1 MDKLYQE
8 RMARLVLD
16 RLLESGE
23 LRSVASQR
31 ALALRMHYLPVRMR
45 FEVPA
50 EDDFL
55 PLLDPNTREQAVT
68 GLRDALV
75 RVIAHEEADHWVIAD
90 PDIDIEVS
98 LREGSRRARVEPVY
112 EPELEDAGH
121 RPRGL
126 GEPRLQIASGG
137 RRIVFRHRQGLL
149 KVDLGSRAPRL
160 VVFEAPDDE
169 EAAAYLY
176 STATAEVR
184 TEDAAT
190 RVRPRTRIPV
200 DRDMSVVLKRPWS
213 RPWQRRIEVEFRLLG
228 LTRLARREL
237 FLESADG
244 TTEIWDRNRDRRYAL
259 GSDLLLDAGERDEL
273 TIHDTGDTDG
283 VLRWFG
289 GRQLL
294 IPAGGHVTVQA
305 SHVES
310 LTTAGGAV
318 WSLRLPEGTH
328 APPPRLISLVG
339 ELVTPTEAP
348 APGEAEPAL
357 FRFEQAAA
365 HVFQESVVLSA
376 VVGSEARVAVK
387 SRAAVGPLAEI
398 ALDDC
403 GGAKLRLLH
412 LSSGGA
418 QSGLWRHIT
427 DYAVLEPSAA
437 RLEAVGEPQVLFAVE
452 RPSGELSTDPTD
464 VLHLGGWRIGL
475 SADGLSLISD
485 GAAPAVVDGVEY
497 AGSTRVRYRPV
508 HRVRAGEGV
517 FRIVRR
523 EARQSER

>member
-31 ALALRMHYLPVRMR
+31 ALALRMHYLPVRMH
-45 FEVPA
+45 FEVPGD
-50 EDDFL
+50 DDFL
-55 PLLDPNTREQAVT
+55 PLLDPNTREQAVA

-121 RPRGL
+121 RARGL
-126 GEPRLQIASGG
+126 GEPRLQLGTDG
-137 RRIVFRHRQGLL
+137 RRIVFRHRQGLM

-160 VVFEAPDDE
+160 VIFEAPDDE

-176 STATAEVR
+176 STAPAEVR
-184 TEDAAT
+184 TDDARSKVSA
-190 RVRPRTRIPV
+190 RTRIPV
-200 DRDMSVVLKRPWS
+200 DRDMSVILRRPWT
-213 RPWQRRIEVEFRLLG
+213 RPWQRRIEVELRVLG
-228 LTRLARREL
+228 LTRMARREL
-237 FLESADG
+237 FLENTDG

-259 GSDLLLDAGERDEL
+259 GADLLLDAGERDEL
-273 TIHDTGDTDG
+273 TIHDTGDTDV

-305 SHVES
+305 SHVEAV
-310 LTTAGGAV
+310 TTAGGAV

-328 APPPRLISLVG
+328 APPPRLLSLVG
-339 ELVTPTEAP
+339 ELVQPAEAP

-376 VVGSEARVAVK
+376 VVGNEARVAVK
-387 SRAAVGPLAEI
+387 SRAAVGPLAEV

-403 GGAKLRLLH
+403 GGAKLRLLRPTA
-412 LSSGGA
+412 GGA

-427 DYAVLEPSAA
+427 DFAVLEPSAA

-452 RPSGELSTDPTD
+452 RPTGELSTDPSD
-464 VLHLGGWRIGL
+464 VLHVGGWRVGL

-497 AGSTRVRYRPV
+497 AGSTRVRYRPI

-523 EARQSER
+523 DARQSGA

>member
-1 MDKLYQE
+1 
-8 RMARLVLD
+8 MARLVLD

-55 PLLDPNTREQAVT
+55 PLLDPNTREQAVA
-68 GLRDALV
+68 GLRDAIV

-90 PDIDIEVS
+90 PEIEIEVA
-98 LREGSRRARVEPVY
+98 LREGSRRPRVEPVY

-121 RPRGL
+121 RARGL
-126 GEPRLQIASGG
+126 GEPRLQISAGG
-137 RRIVFRHRQGLL
+137 RRIVFRHRQGLM
-149 KVDLGSRAPRL
+149 KVDLGPRAPRL

-169 EAAAYLY
+169 VAAAYLY
-176 STATAEVR
+176 STASAEVLADDGGGAR
-184 TEDAAT
+184 IRA
-190 RVRPRTRIPV
+190 RTRIAV
-200 DRDMSVVLKRPWS
+200 DRDMNVVLRRPWS
-213 RPWQRRIEVEFRLLG
+213 RPWQRRVEVELRVLG

-244 TTEIWDRNRDRRYAL
+244 TSENWDRNRDRRYAL
-259 GSDLLLDAGERDEL
+259 GADLLLDAGERDEL
-273 TIHDTGDTDG
+273 TIHNTGEVDG
-283 VLRWFG
+283 VLRWFA

-310 LTTAGGAV
+310 LTTAGGKV

-328 APPPRLISLVG
+328 APPPRVLSLVG
-339 ELVTPTEAP
+339 ELVEPP
-348 APGEAEPAL
+348 ALAQSGDNEPAL

-365 HVFQESVVLSA
+365 QVFQEAVVLNGVS
-376 VVGSEARVAVK
+376 GSEARIAVK
-387 SRAAVGPLAEI
+387 SRAAVGPLAEV

-412 LSSGGA
+412 PSGTHPLA
-418 QSGLWRHIT
+418 GLWRHIT
-427 DYAVLEPSAA
+427 DFAVLEPSAA
-437 RLEAVGEPQVLFAVE
+437 RLEALGEPQVLFAVE
-452 RPSGELSTDPTD
+452 RPTGDLSTDPSD
-464 VLHLGGWRIGL
+464 VMHIGGWRVGL

-497 AGSTRVRYRPV
+497 AGSTRVRYRSV
-508 HRVRAGEGV
+508 HRIRAGEGV
-517 FRIVRR
+517 YRVVRR
-523 EARQSER
+523 DARPAGD